1 LPLTVHAVT
10 TRLNFFSCM
19 SPCGG
24 TWAPYT
30 HVAASA
36 QCSKCGTK
44 RYCAGWLFLWS
55 GLEAA
60 ADAERL
66 HLTQSRT
73 QLRTIIATQHFPLA
87 GNVIVL
93 RSVRRSMIGCSALWM
108 RSQHRNRCA
117 HSGRPALRRASTYF
131 AGYSGRLDGP
141 STFLRVEIRSAGS
154 ISSNRAISFL
164 ASSSRPAT
172 AQLAAAA
179 RNAAWLSGTS
189 RNAILAHDSAS
200 SYRPAK
206 K

>member
-1 LPLTVHAVT
+1 MMLIESASSRRENLLQVTGIEPRFLIRTCLREPHQGQQPREWLHQQARHMTAPDRNRHHANSALDAGAPST
-10 TRLNFFSCM
+10 HDPIQNSAAHHHCDEHFSF
-19 SPCGG
+19 GWERNRVAFG
-24 TWAPYT
+24 LLRIVDA
-30 HVAASA
+30 VAAP
-36 QCSKCGTK
+36 Q
-44 RYCAGWLFLWS
+44 
-55 GLEAA
+55 
-60 ADAERL
+60 
-66 HLTQSRT
+66 
-73 QLRTIIATQHFPLA
+73 P
-87 GNVIVL
+87 V
-93 RSVRRSMIGCSALWM
+93 RS
-108 RSQHRNRCA
+108 
-117 HSGRPALRRASTYF
+117 HSGSSTLRRASTYF

-172 AQLAAAA
+172 AQIAAAA